1 MSKKRSS
8 LSISDYQTKSVNSR
22 LFLPSVNIFFRR
34 LASYLKVI
42 FTRMTTW
49 AFEGCSYARVLIV
62 GAEMRKR
69 KDPMKQMHRF
79 KKSVW
84 PKIKL
89 VFFSVLVALVIIAG
103 DNLRSDRLNRYNGI
117 QATIMNLPSVVAS
130 NAEAT
135 TPDIEMVPES
145 FSSLAEMAG
154 PAVVNIRAIRT
165 TKSSGQGF
173 PHFQKKPFGEEDRM
187 PEFFDRFFDRPPHW
201 NFNQRSLG
209 SGFIIDKEGYVV
221 TNNHV
226 IENAD
231 EIQVI
236 LEDEKVYEAKIIGRD
251 PNTDIALIK
260 IRSDHH
266 FAVVKIGDSDSL
278 KTGQWVVAIGNPFGL
293 ENTVTAGIISAKGRI
308 LESGPYDEFIQT
320 DASINPGN
328 SGGPLLNM
336 AGEVIGINAMIVAGG
351 NGIGF
356 AIPVN
361 LVVNV
366 VAQLK
371 ETGEVTR
378 GWLGV
383 SIQDVPNDLAEYFA
397 IEERQGAMVADVVAG
412 DPADMAG
419 IRPKDVIVEVNGQKV
434 EDSRKLLRL
443 VADLTVGETAAV
455 KVLRNGK
462 LKNFQVTVA
471 KRRDAGMTA
480 KKAPEKSDA
489 ELGIQVADLS
499 SHTARQFAVSETE
512 GVILVGIKS
521 GSRGEN
527 AGLQVGDVIKGV
539 NREEV
544 KNVDDYNR
552 IVDDLKA
559 GDPIAMLIKRRNRG
573 YFAVQLE
580 K

>member
-1 MSKKRSS
+1 M
-8 LSISDYQTKSVNSR
+8 N
-22 LFLPSVNIFFRR
+22 
-34 LASYLKVI
+34 
-42 FTRMTTW
+42 
-49 AFEGCSYARVLIV
+49 
-62 GAEMRKR
+62 
-69 KDPMKQMHRF
+69 QMHLF
-79 KKSVW
+79 KKSVR
-84 PKIKL
+84 PKIKI
-89 VFFSVLVALVIIAG
+89 VFLGILIALVTIAC
-103 DNLRSDRLNRYNGI
+103 DNFASDRANRLKDI
-117 QATIMNLPSVVAS
+117 QAGIMNLPSLVAS

-135 TPDIEMVPES
+135 TINIEMVPES
-145 FSSLAEMAG
+145 FSSLAEMAS
-154 PAVVNIRAIRT
+154 PAVVNIRAVRSAIGG
-165 TKSSGQGF
+165 GQGF
-173 PHFQKKPFGEEDRM
+173 RHFQQEPFEEEDRM
-187 PEFFDRFFDRPPHW
+187 PEFFEKFFGRPPNK
-201 NFNQRSLG
+201 NFKQRSLG
-209 SGFIIDKEGYVV
+209 SGFIIDKEGYVI

-260 IRSDHH
+260 IQSDHN

-278 KTGQWVVAIGNPFGL
+278 KIGQWVVAIGNPFGL
-293 ENTVTAGIISAKGRI
+293 ENTVTAGIVSAKGRI
-308 LESGPYDEFIQT
+308 LESGPYDDFIQT

-336 AGEVIGINAMIVAGG
+336 DGEVIGINTMIFAGG
-351 NGIGF
+351 HGIGF

-361 LVVNV
+361 LAINV
-366 VAQLK
+366 VTQLK
-371 ETGEVTR
+371 ESGEVTR

-383 SIQDVPNDLAEYFA
+383 SIQDVPNDLAEYFD
-397 IEERQGAMVADVVAG
+397 IEEHKGALVADVVAG

-419 IRPKDVIVEVNGQKV
+419 IRPKDIIVEVNGQKV
-434 EDSRKLLRL
+434 EDSRELLRL
-443 VADLTVGETAAV
+443 VAGLNVGETVAV
-455 KVLRNGK
+455 KVLRDGK
-462 LKNFQVTVA
+462 LKNYQVTVA
-471 KRRDAGMTA
+471 KRSDAGLTA
-480 KKAPEKSDA
+480 KKAPVKIDS

-499 SHTARQFAVSETE
+499 SDTARRFSVSDTD

-544 KNVDDYNR
+544 KDVDDYKR
-552 IVDDLKA
+552 IVDDLKTGA
-559 GDPIAMLIKRRNRG
+559 PIAMLIKRRNRG